1 MYIVCLYVRVM
12 GNGLIEVCND
22 YEWVGMK
29 LVVYGVIVG

>member
-1 MYIVCLYVRVM
+1 MDIICLYLRVL
-12 GNGLIEVCND
+12 GNGLIGVCNV